1 MKVLV
6 IAEYERQRLKPSFF
20 SALTAAKQLS
30 PGNEIDLFVAGFECN
45 DLLQVIKKINV
56 KKIILVDDKK
66 CEHQLAEVVA
76 DLISK
81 VAIHYDFVIMSAT
94 TFGKNILPRAAAL
107 CDCTLIA
114 DVVQII
120 DPATFVRPIYAGNVL
135 ETIQTSEKIK
145 FLTIRASAFEPTLIE
160 SDIEAEVE
168 CIKEDLI
175 SSRQDIVFISS
186 ELTEQ
191 TRPSLESA
199 RIVVSGGRALK
210 SKENFKLI
218 EDLADKLH
226 AAVGATRAA
235 VDAGFISNDF
245 QVGQTGKI
253 VAPQL
258 YIAIGISGAI
268 QHLAGMKESK
278 VIVVINQD
286 PDAPIFKIADYGL
299 VGDLFQI
306 IPALINELEKC
317 NKTLT

>member
-168 CIKEDLI
+168 D
-175 SSRQDIVFISS
+175 D
-186 ELTEQ
+186 
-191 TRPSLESA
+191 
-199 RIVVSGGRALK
+199 
-210 SKENFKLI
+210 ENQMF
-218 EDLADKLH
+218 
-226 AAVGATRAA
+226 
-235 VDAGFISNDF
+235 F
-245 QVGQTGKI
+245 
-253 VAPQL
+253 
-258 YIAIGISGAI
+258 
-268 QHLAGMKESK
+268 
-278 VIVVINQD
+278 
-286 PDAPIFKIADYGL
+286 
-299 VGDLFQI
+299 
-306 IPALINELEKC
+306 
-317 NKTLT
+317 

>member
-94 TFGKNILPRAAAL
+94 TFGKNI
-107 CDCTLIA
+107 
-114 DVVQII
+114 
-120 DPATFVRPIYAGNVL
+120 L